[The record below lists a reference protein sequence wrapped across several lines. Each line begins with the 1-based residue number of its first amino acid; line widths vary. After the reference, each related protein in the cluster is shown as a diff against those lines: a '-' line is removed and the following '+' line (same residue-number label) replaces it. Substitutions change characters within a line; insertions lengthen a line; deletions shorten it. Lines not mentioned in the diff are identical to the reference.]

1 MSFVW
6 YYEVHLLD
14 NNNNNNNNNN
24 GQLKITYF
32 KSEVQE
38 LRLGTPES

>member
-24 GQLKITYF
+24 GQLKITYLSQ
-32 KSEVQE
+32 KCKNYD
-38 LRLGTPES
+38 